1 MKKSLILCAA
11 LVGLIS
17 APALAQDKAS
27 QKFITEA
34 IQGNFAEVAM
44 GQLAQQNGERSDVKS
59 YGQMLVTDHG
69 AANRKAIEAAKALNV
84 TPPSGPSDKQK
95 ADMAKMEKQ
104 KGAAFDKAFA
114 HHMVADHKKDIAAY
128 QKESKKTDAA
138 GQYAKD
144 MLPTLQKHLDGA
156 QALEK
161 NKSAGR

>member
-69 AANRKAIEAAKALNV
+69 AANQKAIEAAKARKNPRKTMRPAN
-84 TPPSGPSDKQK
+84 TPRTRCRRFRNIWK
-95 ADMAKMEKQ
+95 ARRRW
-104 KGAAFDKAFA
+104 
-114 HHMVADHKKDIAAY
+114 
-128 QKESKKTDAA
+128 KKTSRPADS
-138 GQYAKD
+138 GSR
-144 MLPTLQKHLDGA
+144 MTLWLSDGL
-156 QALEK
+156 AL
-161 NKSAGR
+161 

>member
-69 AANRKAIEAAKALNV
+69 AANQKAMEAAKALNV

-95 ADMAKMEKQ
+95 ADKAKMEKQ

-144 MLPTLQKHLDGA
+144 TLPTLQKHLDGA
-156 QALEK
+156 LALEK

>member
-1 MKKSLILCAA
+1 MKRSLIVCAA
-11 LVGLIS
+11 LASPMS

-27 QKFITEA
+27 QKFLTEA

-44 GQLAQQNGERSDVKS
+44 GQLAQQNGERSDVKA
-59 YGQMLVTDHG
+59 YGQMLATDHAG
-69 AANRKAIEAAKALNV
+69 ANQKATEAAKAINV
-84 TPPSGPSDKQK
+84 TPPTGPSDKQK

-144 MLPTLQKHLDGA
+144 TLPTLQKHLESA

-161 NKSAGR
+161 NKSAAR